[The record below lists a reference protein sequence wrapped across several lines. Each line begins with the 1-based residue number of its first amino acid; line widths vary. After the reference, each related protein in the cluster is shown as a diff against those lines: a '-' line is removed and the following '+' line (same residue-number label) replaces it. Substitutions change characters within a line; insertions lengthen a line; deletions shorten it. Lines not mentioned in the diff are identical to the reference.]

1 VSEPEVI
8 NLEPE
13 VIDLKSKVIGLEST
27 PILGAVKAGRGLRA
41 SLKQNDKAGREYVVD
56 YYSKLKQPYHL
67 VYTTTLSSI
76 NPFINPV
83 PQFHC
88 KTLYSLCARKKA
100 SVLLSHSTIPQLN
113 EYNIIPTEGS
123 LV

>member
-27 PILGAVKAGRGLRA
+27 PIPGAVKAGRGLRA
-41 SLKQNDKAGREYVVD
+41 SLKQNDKTGREYVVE

-67 VYTTTLSSI
+67 VYTTTFSSI
-76 NPFINPV
+76 HPFI
-83 PQFHC
+83 
-88 KTLYSLCARKKA
+88 KTLFHNSTAKLCTLPVQGKRP
-100 SVLLSHSTIPQLN
+100 LSC
-113 EYNIIPTEGS
+113 
-123 LV
+123 